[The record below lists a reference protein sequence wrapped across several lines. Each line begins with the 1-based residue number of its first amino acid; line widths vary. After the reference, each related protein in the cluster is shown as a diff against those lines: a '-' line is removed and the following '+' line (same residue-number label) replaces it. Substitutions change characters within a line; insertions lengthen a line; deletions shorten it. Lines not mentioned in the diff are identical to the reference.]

1 MFITAF
7 TLHHIIML
15 YYVIQAITRDN
26 CKRVRSFS
34 CKDTAQRYADA
45 LIREDNNQAFYIG
58 VVSYDE
64 WYHSFA

>member
-1 MFITAF
+1 
-7 TLHHIIML
+7 ML

-45 LIREDNNQAFYIG
+45 LIREDNNQSFYIG
-58 VVSYDE
+58 VASYDE